1 MTILEIIYLIV
12 YLILILLIGLLA
24 WTFIGYPLF
33 LILGSPML
41 KKAHKVSNS
50 YFPKVTFMIM
60 TYNEEKAILKKLENS
75 IDIDYPHEKLE
86 IFVVDS
92 ASTDKTQD
100 LTRKFIN
107 DYYKKNKNDKFKKDK
122 LTIKLIAQPKR
133 EGKASGINYG
143 LNYAS
148 NESEIIVITD
158 GNAMLNKESIRNLA
172 KHFYDEK
179 VGGVCGR
186 FEARDTKGTSVG
198 SGGSI
203 YWQIEKLLRQGE
215 SNIDSCIHM
224 SGEITGFRKGII
236 NELDTSQ
243 LAEDFDMAVTI
254 RKKGF
259 RIIYEPEAIAHEPA
273 PTNITDLKMQK
284 KRITIGTLQVL
295 SKYKTMLFNPK
306 YGWYGF
312 MILPS
317 HKLFQLLTPFFLFLI
332 FLFTL
337 ILFFLENN
345 IIIIALLSI
354 EILMILLTMLSF
366 AITSL
371 TSISFFSQSRIL
383 NFIKYFVASNYIVVL
398 GWLDFLQGKK
408 IVTWKKIESS
418 REF

>member
-1 MTILEIIYLIV
+1 MYV
-12 YLILILLIGLLA
+12 ILILLIILLI

-33 LILGSPML
+33 LILGSSML
-41 KKAHKVSNS
+41 KKAHKVSDS

-60 TYNEEKAILKKLENS
+60 TYNEEKAILKKLENT
-75 IDIDYPHEKLE
+75 IQIDYPHEKLE

-100 LTRKFIN
+100 LTRKFIS
-107 DYYKKNKNDKFKKDK
+107 DYYKKSKNDKLQKDK

-143 LNYAS
+143 LGYAS
-148 NESEIIVITD
+148 NESEIIVVTD
-158 GNAMLNKESIRNLA
+158 GNAMLNKDNIRNLA

-198 SGGSI
+198 KGGSI

-215 SNIDSCIHM
+215 SNLDSCIHM
-224 SGEITGFRKGII
+224 SGEITAFRKGIV

-254 RKKGF
+254 RKKRF

-273 PTNITDLKMQK
+273 PTNITDLKTQK

-295 SKYKTMLFNPK
+295 FKHKNMLLNPK

-317 HKLFQLLTPFFLFLI
+317 HKLFQLLTPFLLI
-332 FLFTL
+332 LVGLFTL
-337 ILFFLENN
+337 TLFMIKSNL
-345 IIIIALLSI
+345 IITALLFI
-354 EILMILLTMLSF
+354 EILMILLIIFSF
-366 AITSL
+366 GITSF
-371 TSISFFSQSRIL
+371 TSISFFSQSKIF